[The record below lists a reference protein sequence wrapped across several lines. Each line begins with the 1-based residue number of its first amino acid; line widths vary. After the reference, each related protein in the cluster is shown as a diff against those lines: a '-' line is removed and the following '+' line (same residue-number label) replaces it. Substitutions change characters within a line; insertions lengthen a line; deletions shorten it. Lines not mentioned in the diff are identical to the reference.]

1 LQVFVRHAPQ
11 QYRGRAYACL
21 PGVPQQCINTRTPWW
36 PARYVGT
43 AYPTTSRGV
52 HHTMHSSALIRTATA
67 ALALGALAACSS
79 TPAPNEQMAVTRT
92 TVNRVAAA
100 PAVATSAPVQLQ
112 QAREKLMQAEKAM
125 AEKDYVAAR
134 RLAAEAEVDARVA
147 ETRADAA
154 SNAANFAQVQDG
166 IRALQEEINRR
177 SPR

>member
-1 LQVFVRHAPQ
+1 
-11 QYRGRAYACL
+11 
-21 PGVPQQCINTRTPWW
+21 
-36 PARYVGT
+36 
-43 AYPTTSRGV
+43 
-52 HHTMHSSALIRTATA
+52 MHSSALIRTAAA

-79 TPAPNEQMAVTRT
+79 TPAPTEQMAVTRT

-100 PAVATSAPVQLQ
+100 PAVATSAPVEMQR
-112 QAREKLMQAEKAM
+112 AREKLVLAEKAM
-125 AEKDYVAAR
+125 TAGDYVSAR

-154 SNAANFAQVQDG
+154 SNAANLTQVQDG

>member
-1 LQVFVRHAPQ
+1 
-11 QYRGRAYACL
+11 
-21 PGVPQQCINTRTPWW
+21 
-36 PARYVGT
+36 
-43 AYPTTSRGV
+43 
-52 HHTMHSSALIRTATA
+52 MHSSALIRTATA

-79 TPAPNEQMAVTRT
+79 TPAPTEQMAVSRT

-100 PAVATSAPVQLQ
+100 PAVATSAPAQLQ

-154 SNAANFAQVQDG
+154 SNAANLTQVQDG

>member
-1 LQVFVRHAPQ
+1 
-11 QYRGRAYACL
+11 
-21 PGVPQQCINTRTPWW
+21 
-36 PARYVGT
+36 
-43 AYPTTSRGV
+43 
-52 HHTMHSSALIRTATA
+52 MHSSALIRTAAA

-79 TPAPNEQMAVTRT
+79 TPAPTEQMAVSRT
-92 TVNRVAAA
+92 TVNRVASA
-100 PAVATSAPVQLQ
+100 PAVATTAPVEMS

-125 AEKDYVAAR
+125 VAEDYVTAR

-154 SNAANFAQVQDG
+154 SNAANLAQVQDG

>member
-1 LQVFVRHAPQ
+1 
-11 QYRGRAYACL
+11 
-21 PGVPQQCINTRTPWW
+21 
-36 PARYVGT
+36 
-43 AYPTTSRGV
+43 
-52 HHTMHSSALIRTATA
+52 MHSSALIRTAAA

-79 TPAPNEQMAVTRT
+79 TPAPTEQLAVTRT

-100 PAVATSAPVQLQ
+100 PAVATSAPVEMQR
-112 QAREKLMQAEKAM
+112 AREKLVLAEKAM
-125 AEKDYVAAR
+125 TAGDYVSAR

-154 SNAANFAQVQDG
+154 SNAVNLKQVQDG

>member
-1 LQVFVRHAPQ
+1 MHPSIPLR
-11 QYRGRAYACL
+11 L
-21 PGVPQQCINTRTPWW
+21 
-36 PARYVGT
+36 T
-43 AYPTTSRGV
+43 A
-52 HHTMHSSALIRTATA
+52 A

-79 TPAPNEQMAVTRT
+79 TPPPTEQMAVTRT

-100 PAVATSAPVQLQ
+100 PATATSAPVDLQ
-112 QAREKLMQAEKAM
+112 RAQEKLILAEKAM
-125 AEKDYVAAR
+125 AQQDYKNAR

-154 SNAANFAQVQDG
+154 RNATNLAQVQDS

>member
-1 LQVFVRHAPQ
+1 MHPS
-11 QYRGRAYACL
+11 
-21 PGVPQQCINTRTPWW
+21 TPL
-36 PARYVGT
+36 RLT
-43 AYPTTSRGV
+43 A
-52 HHTMHSSALIRTATA
+52 A

-79 TPAPNEQMAVTRT
+79 TPPPTEQMAVTRT

-100 PAVATSAPVQLQ
+100 PATATSAPVDLQ
-112 QAREKLMQAEKAM
+112 RAQEKLILAEKAM
-125 AEKDYVAAR
+125 AQQDYKNAR

-154 SNAANFAQVQDG
+154 RNATNLAQVQDS

>member
-1 LQVFVRHAPQ
+1 MHPS
-11 QYRGRAYACL
+11 
-21 PGVPQQCINTRTPWW
+21 TPL
-36 PARYVGT
+36 RLT
-43 AYPTTSRGV
+43 A
-52 HHTMHSSALIRTATA
+52 A

-79 TPAPNEQMAVTRT
+79 TPPPTEQMAVTRT

-100 PAVATSAPVQLQ
+100 PATATSAPVDQ
-112 QAREKLMQAEKAM
+112 QRAQEKLILAEKAM
-125 AEKDYVAAR
+125 AQQDYKNAR

-154 SNAANFAQVQDG
+154 RNATNLAQVQDS

>member
-1 LQVFVRHAPQ
+1 MHPSIPLR
-11 QYRGRAYACL
+11 L
-21 PGVPQQCINTRTPWW
+21 
-36 PARYVGT
+36 T
-43 AYPTTSRGV
+43 A
-52 HHTMHSSALIRTATA
+52 A

-79 TPAPNEQMAVTRT
+79 TPPPAEQMAVTRT

-100 PAVATSAPVQLQ
+100 PATATSAPVDLQ
-112 QAREKLMQAEKAM
+112 RAQEKLILAEKAM
-125 AEKDYVAAR
+125 AQQDYKNAR

-154 SNAANFAQVQDG
+154 RNATNLAQVQDS